1 VRSGEDRFSDEAG
14 RPALLE
20 VGRIAKPHGLA
31 GQVVVDLVTNV
42 PQRLE
47 PGATLST
54 SAGPDLVVET
64 SRPFGRRWIVAFEG
78 ISDRSGAER
87 IRAWTLL
94 AAPVD
99 EPGAMWVD
107 ELVGDCVLDQD
118 GRQLGIVAAL
128 VANPASDLLE
138 LEGGGLIPLVFVVDR
153 SEGRIVVDIPA
164 GLLE

>member
-1 VRSGEDRFSDEAG
+1 
-14 RPALLE
+14 
-20 VGRIAKPHGLA
+20 
-31 GQVVVDLVTNV
+31 
-42 PQRLE
+42 
-47 PGATLST
+47 
-54 SAGPDLVVET
+54 
-64 SRPFGRRWIVAFEG
+64 
-78 ISDRSGAER
+78 
-87 IRAWTLL
+87 LL